1 MATASSAETG
11 KRDTRGESVSATGVE
26 YIFGATLVAV
36 VNDRTSA
43 LDSVVFGVDIQSG
56 DIRGD
61 SPSYAL
67 VVLDTRD
74 TESDEVRIER
84 DVVSFR
90 KLRRLI
96 ERDEP
101 RVVATDN
108 MYELATDKDD
118 LVRFLRWLPHGTQ
131 LVQVTGAE
139 RPEPLSRVASRHGV
153 PYGKDPMKE
162 AEAAA
167 RLALAN
173 VGYEVAAFENTT
185 TVKVSRGRSTGKG
198 GWSQD
203 RYTRRIHG
211 SVKQQS
217 REVES
222 SLKEANLDYERD
234 VTEKYGGYSQA
245 LFTVEGR
252 PEDIPVSSH
261 RSGDTRVEIE
271 RERRDGI
278 EFEPLV
284 KRRDRVIVGIDPGT
298 TTAVAVVGLDGRVLD
313 VHSTRT
319 ADTAAVIEWLIER
332 GRPSLV
338 AADVQ
343 PMPETVEKFRR
354 SFDAAG
360 WAPASDIPVDE
371 KLHRTREVDY
381 ENDHERDALAAA
393 LFAFDDHE
401 DQFERISR
409 KVPADVDR
417 EEVIARV
424 LVSEESVE
432 AVLREMA
439 DDGDGGDPDDADE
452 EAHEEPE
459 LTPEEREIRELR
471 SRVERLESHVG
482 DLKSTIEEKDET
494 IEEYK
499 EELSDARRE
508 ERREARER
516 REVTRL
522 ERENGRLERKVESLE
537 SDKAELADKLDQ
549 LKSLWK
555 LDHSNFADVNT
566 NGIFTSDSEWE
577 VAGRES
583 EANESG
589 GNLVPVKIVEQ
600 FTNGALDH
608 TVEEYGIAAGDVV
621 YLRDASGAGRTTA
634 ERLAEFDPKVVLRS
648 GNLSEAA
655 DEVLFEAD
663 VPVAPAGGVTIQEI
677 DELAVAKESE
687 VESAISDWEDRA
699 EERQKEQ
706 REEMVDQIIS
716 EHRAENRRG

>member
-1 MATASSAETG
+1 M
-11 KRDTRGESVSATGVE
+11 
-26 YIFGATLVAV
+26 
-36 VNDRTSA
+36 NDRTSA

-56 DIRGD
+56 DVRGD
-61 SPSYAL
+61 APSYAL

-101 RVVATDN
+101 AIVATDN

-118 LVRFLRWLPHGTQ
+118 LVRFLRWLPHETR

-153 PYGKDPMKE
+153 PYGKKPMKE

-173 VGYEVAAFENTT
+173 VGHEVVAFENTT

-217 REVES
+217 REVEAA
-222 SLKEANLDYERD
+222 LKEANLDFEHD

-252 PEDIPVSSH
+252 PQDIPVSSR
-261 RSGDTRVEIE
+261 RSGDTRIEIE

-298 TTAVAVVGLDGRVLD
+298 TTAVAVVGLNGRVLD

-319 ADTAAVIEWLIER
+319 ADTATIIEWLIER

-338 AADVQ
+338 AADVT

-360 WAPASDIPVDE
+360 WAPPSDIPVDE
-371 KLHRTREVDY
+371 KLHRTREVNY

-393 LFAFDDHE
+393 LFAFDAHE
-401 DQFERISR
+401 DQFDRISR

-417 EEVIARV
+417 EEVISRV
-424 LVSEESVE
+424 LTSEESVE
-432 AVLREMA
+432 AVLREMN
-439 DDGDGGDPDDADE
+439 DDGGDTGTDDTDDA
-452 EAHEEPE
+452 PE
-459 LTPEEREIRELR
+459 QPEISPEERQIRDLK
-471 SRVERLESHVG
+471 SRVNRLESHVE
-482 DLKSTIEEKDET
+482 DLNETLDEKNET

-499 EELSDARRE
+499 KELSDARRE

-516 REVTRL
+516 REVNRL

-537 SDKAELADKLDQ
+537 AENEELTEKLDR

-566 NGIFTSDSEWE
+566 D
-577 VAGRES
+577 
-583 EANESG
+583 

-634 ERLAEFDPKVVLRS
+634 ERLAEFDPRVVLRS
-648 GNLSEAA
+648 GNLSDAA
-655 DEVLFEAD
+655 DEVLYEAEI
-663 VPVAPAGGVTIQEI
+663 PVAPADGMTIQEI
-677 DELAVAKESE
+677 DELAVARESE
-687 VESAISDWEDRA
+687 IQAAIDDWERRV
-699 EERQKEQ
+699 EERRKED
-706 REEMVDQIIS
+706 RKSMVDQIIS
-716 EHRAENRRG
+716 EHRAEKR

>member
-1 MATASSAETG
+1 MSIAGRGGISAAAPALSVPAASSAESRN
-11 KRDTRGESVSATGVE
+11 RDTRDESTLETGVE
-26 YIFGATLVAV
+26 YISGATLVAV

-245 LFTVEGR
+245 LFTVEAR
-252 PEDIPVSSH
+252 PEDIPVSTH

-371 KLHRTREVDY
+371 KLHRTRDIDY
-381 ENDHERDALAAA
+381 DNDHERDALAAA
-393 LFAFDDHE
+393 LFAFDAHE

-424 LVSEESVE
+424 LASEESVE
-432 AVLREMA
+432 AALREMA

-471 SRVERLESHVG
+471 SRVERLESHVE

-499 EELSDARRE
+499 QELSDARRE

-522 ERENGRLERKVESLE
+522 ERENGRLERNVESLE

-566 NGIFTSDSEWE
+566 DGS
-577 VAGRES
+577 
-583 EANESG
+583 
-589 GNLVPVKIVEQ
+589 LVPVKIVEQ

-648 GNLSEAA
+648 GNLSEVA
-655 DEVLFEAD
+655 DEVLFEAEI
-663 VPVAPAGGVTIQEI
+663 PVAPADGVTIQEI

-687 VESAISDWEDRA
+687 VESAIADWESRA

-706 REEMVDQIIS
+706 QKEMVDQIIS

>member
-1 MATASSAETG
+1 M
-11 KRDTRGESVSATGVE
+11 E
-26 YIFGATLVAV
+26 YIFGAALVAV

-139 RPEPLSRVASRHGV
+139 RPEPLSRVAKRHGV

-167 RLALAN
+167 LLALGN

-211 SVKQQS
+211 SVKQQT

-222 SLKEANLDYERD
+222 ALKEANLDYERD

-245 LFTVEGR
+245 LFTVEAR
-252 PEDIPVSSH
+252 PEDIPVSTH

-298 TTAVAVVGLDGRVLD
+298 TTAVAVVGFDGRVLD

-319 ADTAAVIEWLIER
+319 ADTAGVIEWLIER

-360 WAPASDIPVDE
+360 WAPPSDLPVDE

-424 LVSEESVE
+424 LGSEESVE
-432 AVLREMA
+432 AVLREMS
-439 DDGDGGDPDDADE
+439 DDPDDGGDDSDE

-459 LTPEEREIRELR
+459 LTPEEREIRTLR
-471 SRVERLESHVG
+471 SRVERLESHVE

-499 EELSDARRE
+499 QELSDARRE

-555 LDHSNFADVNT
+555 LDHSNFAEVNT
-566 NGIFTSDSEWE
+566 DGS
-577 VAGRES
+577 
-583 EANESG
+583 
-589 GNLVPVKIVEQ
+589 LVPVKIVEQ

-608 TVEEYGIAAGDVV
+608 TAEEYGIAGGDVV

-634 ERLAEFDPKVVLRS
+634 ERLAAFDPRVVLRS
-648 GNLSEAA
+648 GNLSEVA

-663 VPVAPAGGVTIQEI
+663 VPVAPADGVTIQEI

-687 VESAISDWEDRA
+687 VAAAIDDWEDRA

>member
-1 MATASSAETG
+1 MASSAETG
-11 KRDTRGESVSATGVE
+11 KRDTRGESASATGVE

-245 LFTVEGR
+245 LFTVEAR
-252 PEDIPVSSH
+252 PEDIPVSTH

-371 KLHRTREVDY
+371 KLHRTRDIDY
-381 ENDHERDALAAA
+381 DNDHERDALAAA
-393 LFAFDDHE
+393 LFAFDAHE

-424 LVSEESVE
+424 LASEESVE

-471 SRVERLESHVG
+471 SRVERLESHVE

-566 NGIFTSDSEWE
+566 DGS
-577 VAGRES
+577 
-583 EANESG
+583 
-589 GNLVPVKIVEQ
+589 LVPVKIVEQ

-648 GNLSEAA
+648 GNLSEVA

-663 VPVAPAGGVTIQEI
+663 IPVAPADGVTIQEI

-687 VESAISDWEDRA
+687 VAAAIDDWKERA

-716 EHRAENRRG
+716 EHRAENRR

>member
-1 MATASSAETG
+1 MFRVKRRSRRGVGGVGGEHPLGGRVAQPRHPAASTP
-11 KRDTRGESVSATGVE
+11 ATGVE
-26 YIFGATLVAV
+26 YISGAALVAV

-167 RLALAN
+167 RLALGN

-211 SVKQQS
+211 SVKQQA

-222 SLKEANLDYERD
+222 ALKEANLDYERD

-245 LFTVEGR
+245 LFTVEAR
-252 PEDIPVSSH
+252 PEDIPVSTH

-424 LVSEESVE
+424 LTSEESVE
-432 AVLREMA
+432 AVLREMDDDA
-439 DDGDGGDPDDADE
+439 DDGGDDADDE
-452 EAHEEPE
+452 SHEEPE

-471 SRVERLESHVG
+471 SRVERLESHVE

-499 EELSDARRE
+499 DELSDARRE

-566 NGIFTSDSEWE
+566 DGS
-577 VAGRES
+577 
-583 EANESG
+583 
-589 GNLVPVKIVEQ
+589 LVPVKIVEQ

-648 GNLSEAA
+648 GNLSEVA

-663 VPVAPAGGVTIQEI
+663 VPVAPADGVTIQEI